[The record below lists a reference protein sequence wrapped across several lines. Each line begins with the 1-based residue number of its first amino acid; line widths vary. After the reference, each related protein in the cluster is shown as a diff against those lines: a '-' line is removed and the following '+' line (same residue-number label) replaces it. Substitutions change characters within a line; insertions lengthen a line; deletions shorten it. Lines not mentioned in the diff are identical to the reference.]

1 MVASTEAS
9 AVASAMSPTVTTRLI
24 PFMSVVLTLAV
35 DQPPLGTD
43 GVCVFVKVIHSML
56 LDIGEIT
63 EESGARYWKM
73 LVKYVP
79 DRISDHLSL
88 RLAVRVEPQL

>member
-1 MVASTEAS
+1 MHTAN
-9 AVASAMSPTVTTRLI
+9 AMSPTVTMRLI
-24 PFMSVVLTLAV
+24 TIMSIVLTLAL
-35 DQPPLGTD
+35 DKSTLGAD
-43 GVCVFVKVIHSML
+43 GVCVLIKVVHSML

-73 LVKYVP
+73 LVKYIP

>member
-1 MVASTEAS
+1 MHTAN
-9 AVASAMSPTVTTRLI
+9 AMSPTVTTRLMTI
-24 PFMSVVLTLAV
+24 MSVVLTLAL
-35 DQPPLGTD
+35 DKPTLCTD

-73 LVKYVP
+73 LVKYIP

>member
-1 MVASTEAS
+1 
-9 AVASAMSPTVTTRLI
+9 
-24 PFMSVVLTLAV
+24 MSVVLTLAL
-35 DQPPLGTD
+35 DKPTLCTD
-43 GVCVFVKVIHSML
+43 GICVLIEVIHSML

-63 EESGARYWKM
+63 EKSGARYRKM
-73 LVKYVP
+73 LVKYIP

>member
-1 MVASTEAS
+1 
-9 AVASAMSPTVTTRLI
+9 
-24 PFMSVVLTLAV
+24 MSVVLTLALHK
-35 DQPPLGTD
+35 PTLCTD

-63 EESGARYWKM
+63 EKSGARYRKM
-73 LVKYVP
+73 LVKYIP

>member
-1 MVASTEAS
+1 
-9 AVASAMSPTVTTRLI
+9 MSPTVTTRLI
-24 PFMSVVLTLAV
+24 TIMSVVLTLTLHK
-35 DQPPLGTD
+35 PTLGAD
-43 GVCVFVKVIHSML
+43 GVCVLIKVVHSML

-73 LVKYVP
+73 LVKYIP

-88 RLAVRVEPQL
+88 RLAVRVEPKL